1 MDKHYLLDT
10 NIISYLTDPNSPYR
24 QSVKENLLALT
35 HNDSISVS
43 IITLYELS
51 YGLHSYKSTQESI
64 EIFKQGIH
72 FIETYLEVLPL
83 DIQEIDIFG
92 KLKARYKEATGIK
105 NKANKKNDL
114 DFLIVAT
121 AINHNATLISNDM
134 IFDKLFEIEPRIKYE
149 NWIG

>member
-1 MDKHYLLDT
+1 MNKHYLLDS

-92 KLKARYKEATGIK
+92 KLKARYKEATGIQ
-105 NKANKKNDL
+105 NRANKKNDL

-149 NWIG
+149 NWID

>member
-1 MDKHYLLDT
+1 MSSHYLLDT
-10 NIISYLTDPNSPYR
+10 NIISYLTNPNSPYR
-24 QSVKENLLALT
+24 ESVKKHLIALT
-35 HNDSISVS
+35 DNDVISVS

-51 YGLHSYKSTQESI
+51 YGLYSYKSTPESI
-64 EIFKQGIH
+64 ALFKQGIH
-72 FIETYLEVLPL
+72 FIEQYLEVLPL
-83 DIQEIDIFG
+83 DIQEVDIFG
-92 KLKARYKEATGIK
+92 KLKAKYKDVTGIQ

-149 NWIG
+149 NWIN

>member
-1 MDKHYLLDT
+1 MSNHYLLDT

-24 QSVKENLLALT
+24 ESVKKHLIALT
-35 HNDSISVS
+35 NNDTISVS

-51 YGLHSYKSTQESI
+51 YGLYSYKSTPESI
-64 EIFKQGIH
+64 ALFNQGIH
-72 FIETYLEVLPL
+72 FIEQYLEVLPL
-83 DIQEIDIFG
+83 DIQEVAIFG
-92 KLKARYKEATGIK
+92 KLKAKYKDVTGIP

-149 NWIG
+149 NWIN

>member
-1 MDKHYLLDT
+1 MNKHYLLDT
-10 NIISYLTDPNSPYR
+10 NIISYLTDHNSPYR
-24 QSVKENLLALT
+24 QSVKEHLLALT

-51 YGLHSYKSTQESI
+51 YGLHSYKSTKESI

-72 FIETYLEVLPL
+72 FIETYLAVLPL
-83 DIQEIDIFG
+83 DVQEIDIFG
-92 KLKARYKEATGIK
+92 KLKARYKEATGIQ

-149 NWIG
+149 NWIK

>member
-1 MDKHYLLDT
+1 MGKHYLLDT
-10 NIISYLTDPNSPYR
+10 NIISYLTDPNSPYK
-24 QSVKENLLALT
+24 QSVKEHLLTLT

-92 KLKARYKEATGIK
+92 KLKARYKEATGIQ

-134 IFDKLFEIEPRIKYE
+134 IFDKLFEIEPRIRYE

>member
-1 MDKHYLLDT
+1 MSNHYLLDT

-24 QSVKENLLALT
+24 ESVKKHLIALT
-35 HNDSISVS
+35 DNDSISVS

-64 EIFKQGIH
+64 ELFKQGIH
-72 FIETYLEVLPL
+72 FIEQYLEVLPL
-83 DIQEIDIFG
+83 HIQEVDIFG
-92 KLKARYKEATGIK
+92 KLKAKYKDATGIQ

-121 AINHNATLISNDM
+121 AINHDATLISNDM

-149 NWIG
+149 NWVN